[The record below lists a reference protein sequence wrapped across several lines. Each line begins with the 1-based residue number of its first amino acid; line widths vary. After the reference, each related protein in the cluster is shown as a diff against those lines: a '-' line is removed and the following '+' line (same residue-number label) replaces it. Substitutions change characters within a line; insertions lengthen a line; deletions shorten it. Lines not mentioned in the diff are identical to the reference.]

1 VHDGGQR
8 TALTGAPHFYDFF
21 KQVHALPQVL
31 SLRRVAGGVNA
42 LAFWTPLLTNVTL
55 RFAKQSGG
63 LMKAIVFHQHGGP
76 EVLKYENATD
86 PVPRA
91 NEVLVRVKACAL
103 NHLDLWVRRGLPN
116 VPIPLPHIPGSDV
129 AGEIAAVGEAVTTV
143 RVGQKVV
150 LAPGVTCGKCAPCI
164 SGNDNRCR
172 SFTNL
177 GYMIDGGCAEFVRC
191 PEVNCLPCPENL
203 TFEEASSIP
212 LVFQTA
218 WHMLV
223 ARAELQPGE
232 DVLILGAGS
241 GVGSAAIQVAKF
253 FGARVIATA
262 STNEKLAKARELG
275 ADHLI
280 NHKTQ
285 KIRDEVRRIT
295 NKRGVDVVF
304 EHVGTATWDESIASL
319 ALAGRLVTCGAT
331 TGYDAKIDL
340 RFLFSRQ
347 LSLLGSY
354 MGAKSELRT
363 VMKLVAA
370 GRLKPIVDRVFPL
383 AEAAAAHA
391 YLEAGSQFG
400 KVVLAV

>member
-1 VHDGGQR
+1 
-8 TALTGAPHFYDFF
+8 
-21 KQVHALPQVL
+21 
-31 SLRRVAGGVNA
+31 
-42 LAFWTPLLTNVTL
+42 
-55 RFAKQSGG
+55 
-63 LMKAIVFHQHGGP
+63 MKAIVFHQHGGP
-76 EVLKYENATD
+76 EVLKYTEAPD
-86 PVPRA
+86 PTPRA

-116 VPIPLPHIPGSDV
+116 VPIPLPHVPGSDV
-129 AGEIAAVGEAVTTV
+129 AGEIAQIGADVATM

-150 LAPGVTCGKCAPCI
+150 LAPLVSCGKCAACI
-164 SGNDNRCR
+164 AGLDNRCR
-172 SFTNL
+172 QATNL
-177 GYMIDGGCAEFVRC
+177 GYMIDGGCAEFVRA
-191 PEVNCLPCPENL
+191 PEINCLPYPENL
-203 TFEEASSIP
+203 KWEEAASIP

-218 WHMLV
+218 WHMLL

-241 GVGSAAIQVAKF
+241 GVGTAAIQIAKF

-262 STNEKLAKARELG
+262 GSDEKLAKAKELG

-304 EHVGTATWDESIASL
+304 EHVGIATWDDSLASL
-319 ALAGRLVTCGAT
+319 AASGRLVTCGAT
-331 TGYDAKIDL
+331 TGYDAKLDL

-354 MGAKSELRT
+354 MGTKAELHS
-363 VMKLVAA
+363 VMRLVAN
-370 GRLKPIVDRVFPL
+370 GRLKPIVDRIFPL
-383 AEAAAAHA
+383 PEAAAAHA
-391 YLEAGSQFG
+391 YLELGLQFG
-400 KVVLAV
+400 KVVLSV